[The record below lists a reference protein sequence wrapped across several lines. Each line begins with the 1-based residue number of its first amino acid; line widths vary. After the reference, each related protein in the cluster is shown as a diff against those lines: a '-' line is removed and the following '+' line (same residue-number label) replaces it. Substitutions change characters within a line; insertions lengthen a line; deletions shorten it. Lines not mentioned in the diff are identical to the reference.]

1 MSNLE
6 EFIAFRA
13 AIKLLEDTQRQN
25 IITETYYSCKA
36 QENKAKE
43 EMQNYV
49 SNICSS
55 FTDDEISKKMA
66 EMLKSDDIHAELK
79 IVFQTLDSLHK
90 ACPNSPG
97 DWYFS
102 GNYPTKGGIA
112 RLNQAYIEYIENVY
126 SKNVTNN

>member
-1 MSNLE
+1 
-6 EFIAFRA
+6 
-13 AIKLLEDTQRQN
+13 
-25 IITETYYSCKA
+25 
-36 QENKAKE
+36 
-43 EMQNYV
+43 MQNYV
-49 SNICSS
+49 SNIYSS

-66 EMLKSDDIHAELK
+66 EMLKSDDIHAEIK
-79 IVFQTLDSLHK
+79 IVFQTIDNLHK

>member
-1 MSNLE
+1 
-6 EFIAFRA
+6 
-13 AIKLLEDTQRQN
+13 
-25 IITETYYSCKA
+25 
-36 QENKAKE
+36 
-43 EMQNYV
+43 
-49 SNICSS
+49 
-55 FTDDEISKKMA
+55 MA
-66 EMLKSDDIHAELK
+66 EMLKSDDIHAEIK
-79 IVFQTLDSLHK
+79 IVFQTIDNLHK